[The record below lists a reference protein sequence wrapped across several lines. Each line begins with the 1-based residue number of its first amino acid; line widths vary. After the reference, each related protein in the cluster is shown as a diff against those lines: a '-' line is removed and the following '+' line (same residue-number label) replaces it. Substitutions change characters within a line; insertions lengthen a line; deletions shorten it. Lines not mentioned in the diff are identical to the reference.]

1 MVKGIRARILMGFA
15 AVILVFILAIAG
27 NTLFQGKATMQ
38 TDQINR
44 NYSKLT
50 LVQEL
55 TDQIRTADGLA
66 ARYVMS
72 NTDDERTKYLSAY
85 EAIIPEITASI
96 TELKNAGL
104 NEAELSGINNL
115 ESEWSNYLTVLKN
128 AFAMAKEGNFPGAQK
143 EFTNLSLDTIIDSQL
158 VFEDVLHKE
167 ITAAQSLAASHRG
180 SAMGISLGVTGL
192 SVLLAVLI
200 ALLLSG
206 RILKPIRDV
215 NKQLQEIAEGRADLT
230 RKLTV
235 RSKDEIGQLAHTFN
249 QMTGNLGSII
259 SQVSQSADSLAAS
272 SSKLTADSGM
282 TADVTEKIAGIM
294 GSVASGTDKQ
304 MTDLQTNMTT
314 ILEMSAAIQQ
324 IAASV
329 QDISDASV
337 RSAEYAQSG
346 DESLQAAARQMD
358 SINASIDSL
367 SKQVMGFVNRSQ
379 EIGSLVGVIKGIASQ
394 TNMLALNAT
403 IEAARAGEQGRGFA
417 VVADQVRKLAEQSE
431 ESANLIAEMAAGIQ
445 KDASSA
451 VTIMK
456 LSMSEVEEGTGIIG
470 NAGHAFGEIRISVDS
485 LAGQVQEVSGAVE
498 EITAATDEIVESIR
512 KVTQISETTAS
523 STQYVSAA
531 SQEQMASVEQIASSA
546 STLSTM
552 AQALQGLVA
561 RFNVA

>member
-85 EAIIPEITASI
+85 EAKIPEITASI

-235 RSKDEIGQLAHTFN
+235 RSKDEIGQLALTFN

-259 SQVSQSADSLAAS
+259 SQVSQSADSLAAA

-337 RSAEYAQSG
+337 RSAEYALGG

-417 VVADQVRKLAEQSE
+417 VVADQVRKLAEQSG

-456 LSMSEVEEGTGIIG
+456 HSMSEVEEGTGIIG

>member
-27 NTLFQGKATMQ
+27 NTLFQSKATMQ

-44 NYSKLT
+44 NYGKLT

-72 NTDDERTKYLSAY
+72 NTDDERSKYLSAY
-85 EAIIPEITASI
+85 EAKIPEITASI

-115 ESEWSNYLTVLKN
+115 ESEWSNYLTVLKA

-235 RSKDEIGQLAHTFN
+235 RSKDEIGQLALTFN

-259 SQVSQSADSLAAS
+259 SQVSQSADSLAAA

-294 GSVASGTDKQ
+294 GSVASETDKQ

-417 VVADQVRKLAEQSE
+417 VVADQVRKLAEQSG

-451 VTIMK
+451 VTTMK

-523 STQYVSAA
+523 STQHVSAA

-561 RFNVA
+561 RFNVT

>member
-1 MVKGIRARILMGFA
+1 MLKGIRARILMGFA

-72 NTDDERTKYLSAY
+72 NTDDERTQYLSAY
-85 EAIIPEITASI
+85 EAKIPEITASI

-158 VFEDVLHKE
+158 VFEDVLYKE
-167 ITAAQSLAASHRG
+167 ITAAQSQAASHRG

-272 SSKLTADSGM
+272 SSKLTADSKM
-282 TADVTEKIAGIM
+282 TAAVTEKIARIM

-337 RSAEYAQSG
+337 RSAEYALGG

-445 KDASSA
+445 NDASSA
-451 VTIMK
+451 VATMK

-523 STQYVSAA
+523 STQHVSAA

-546 STLSTM
+546 GTLSTM

>member
-85 EAIIPEITASI
+85 EAKIPEITASI